1 MFVSLNWHLSK
12 LRVAPNTPNP
22 GCNNIRIPVATVG
35 EKCAKSALKSFF
47 FSLILYITVH
57 LPLLIIC
64 LCSSAACCIVFNI
77 LQRIL
82 NPVLWCFTSHLSPLI
97 STPASVI
104 SISPPLP
111 FLFFKRPFLSPLMS
125 LITSTPLHSPPTCT
139 LHNPPSSLDSHVLLD
154 PFPPL
159 SLFSVFLRDSR
170 FTIVITFFCLSCLC
184 DYLVTIALATNSLD
198 NRFSSYPYIFP
209 IQNLLRVTCCFLRSP
224 FIFPPLLLSLNCPL
238 LTVPVPYS
246 RLCLFIASLTLC
258 LTLFLFYSL
267 ATMFVAFR
275 SVHI

>member
-1 MFVSLNWHLSK
+1 MCEISFK
-12 LRVAPNTPNP
+12 M
-22 GCNNIRIPVATVG
+22 
-35 EKCAKSALKSFF
+35 FF

-125 LITSTPLHSPPTCT
+125 LITSTPFLSPPTCT

-170 FTIVITFFCLSCLC
+170 FTIVITFFLPVLSLWLSCYHCSGNKFSWQSLFFLSLHLPHSKSTTC
-184 DYLVTIALATNSLD
+184 DLLLSAVAIYFPSSSFKFKLSSINCSRALLQTMPFHCQPHTLPHSL
-198 NRFSSYPYIFP
+198 
-209 IQNLLRVTCCFLRSP
+209 
-224 FIFPPLLLSLNCPL
+224 PLLLSCYHVCGL
-238 LTVPVPYS
+238 S
-246 RLCLFIASLTLC
+246 LCAHLMAG
-258 LTLFLFYSL
+258 
-267 ATMFVAFR
+267 V
-275 SVHI
+275 

>member
-1 MFVSLNWHLSK
+1 MCEISFK
-12 LRVAPNTPNP
+12 M
-22 GCNNIRIPVATVG
+22 
-35 EKCAKSALKSFF
+35 FF

-82 NPVLWCFTSHLSPLI
+82 NPVLWCFT
-97 STPASVI
+97 
-104 SISPPLP
+104 LP

-125 LITSTPLHSPPTCT
+125 LITSTPFHSPPTCT

>member
-1 MFVSLNWHLSK
+1 MLHIPSLPSNLHSCFCHFHLPS
-12 LRVAPNTPNP
+12 P
-22 GCNNIRIPVATVG
+22 
-35 EKCAKSALKSFF
+35 SFSVF
-47 FSLILYITVH
+47 QASFSL
-57 LPLLIIC
+57 P
-64 LCSSAACCIVFNI
+64 
-77 LQRIL
+77 
-82 NPVLWCFTSHLSPLI
+82 SHVSHH
-97 STPASVI
+97 
-104 SISPPLP
+104 
-111 FLFFKRPFLSPLMS
+111 
-125 LITSTPLHSPPTCT
+125 LHSFSFPPTCT